1 MLRLNKHTWSPH
13 AARLSPYTVAVHW
26 QTPGNVSENSV
37 LGRENSFS
45 ISAHTP
51 SHHCALQV
59 GTSGEQPV
67 LHYSPSLPTA
77 SPPEK
82 ATENEDLR
90 ECEVI
95 KGSRAEDSKPQKP
108 GTSLLPLPFPGT
120 WTCRVAPTC
129 TQLLPATSHNR
140 AQAPHAFSVTSQG
153 NALVCLFLHNTQKEM
168 NDTTVV
174 QAPVGSSRCSVK
186 PWCGQICAP
195 LLTSTYHTP
204 AK

>member
-26 QTPGNVSENSV
+26 QTPGNVSENNV

-108 GTSLLPLPFPGT
+108 GTSLLLYHFQAHGHAE
-120 WTCRVAPTC
+120 W
-129 TQLLPATSHNR
+129 LLPAPSSSL
-140 AQAPHAFSVTSQG
+140 PHPTTEPRHPTLSV
-153 NALVCLFLHNTQKEM
+153 
-168 NDTTVV
+168 
-174 QAPVGSSRCSVK
+174 
-186 PWCGQICAP
+186 
-195 LLTSTYHTP
+195 
-204 AK
+204 